1 MALRRS
7 SRMSSV
13 KASMLHSAMAGLL
26 TSLSKKLSTTASGNE
41 GRVREA
47 MLKLAEYAK
56 EHQKEIQANGI

>member
-1 MALRRS
+1 M
-7 SRMSSV
+7 